1 MKKLLIFILTAFV
14 LFSLTGCSHIEDTNG
29 MDDPSPVTLTD
40 ADFLKG
46 HNSGITSMSV
56 SKTVNEMTSLSV
68 KKFSGI
74 TIMEKKIRASGEDIE
89 IKTDTAL
96 AEGNLRICVV
106 RNNEEIVAEIDING
120 NSELCIENANGVYT
134 IVTGGEN
141 ANFAFTYT
149 YRLTNLPE

>member
-1 MKKLLIFILTAFV
+1 MKKIIPFILTALV

-29 MDDPSPVTLTD
+29 ADDHSLVTLTD

-46 HNSGITSMSV
+46 YHSGVTSMSV
-56 SKTVNEMTSLSV
+56 SQTVGEMTSLSV

-74 TIMEKKIRASGEDIE
+74 TILEKKIRASGKDIE

-96 AEGNLRICVV
+96 AEGNLRICIV
-106 RNNEEIVAEIDING
+106 RDNEEIVAEIDING
-120 NSELCIENANGVYT
+120 NDEICIENANGVYS
-134 IVTGGEN
+134 IVIGGES